1 MPKSSKK
8 ALTRQDRSLTL
19 QPEGAIPATI
29 AELGEGAS
37 YRFLEFFTAHIRN
50 PNTRAAYARAVH
62 QFFDWCPVELHGI
75 TSIHIATYVEQL
87 SERLAPPTVKQH
99 LAAIR
104 MLFDWLILG
113 QVMPSNPASA
123 VRGPKHVVKKGK
135 TPILSAEEVR
145 RLFESIDTDTVI
157 GQRDRALLAVLL
169 YTFARISATI
179 GMNQRDLFV
188 QNRRTWVRLKEKGG
202 KAHEMPCHH
211 LLEDYLH
218 DYQNN
223 AFIKKKD
230 KAPLFQS
237 TGRGKGGQLTGRRLS
252 RQEAYAMV
260 GRRLR
265 QAGIQT
271 QAGNHTF
278 RASGITIYLENG
290 GLIEHAQQMAAHE
303 SPRTTKLY
311 DRRADTVS
319 LDEVEKI
326 II

>member
-1 MPKSSKK
+1 MPKSSIK
-8 ALTRQDRSLTL
+8 ALSRQDHSLVV
-19 QPEGAIPATI
+19 QAGDSIPAAV
-29 AELGEGAS
+29 AELGEDAS

-50 PNTRAAYARAVH
+50 PNTRAAYARAVK
-62 QFFDWCPVELHGI
+62 QFFEWCPVDLHAI
-75 TSIHIATYVEQL
+75 TSIHIATYVETL
-87 SERLAPPTVKQH
+87 SERLSPPTVKQH

-145 RLFESIDTDTVI
+145 RLFDSINTDTVI
-157 GQRDRALLAVLL
+157 GQRDRALLGVLL

-179 GMNQRDLFV
+179 GMNQQDLFV

-211 LLEDYLH
+211 TLEEYLH
-218 DYQNN
+218 DYQEL
-223 AFIKKKD
+223 ALVKKQD

-260 GRRLR
+260 GRRLH

-290 GLIEHAQQMAAHE
+290 GLVEHAQQMAAHE